1 MSRKEA
7 RRPAAN
13 SQAVQEVFLVGDR
26 KHVMEPFATFRAR
39 LLARRDDLRGVGAL
53 VDPVRLLDLVLA
65 EFDEVSR
72 LETESLLN
80 LTEAAR
86 ECGYSPDALGRMI
99 RSGRIPNH
107 GHPGAPRIRRS
118 DLPRKPDHP
127 RALSQVRPSSRAS
140 IARAILEPPAPPAER
155 LA

>member
-1 MSRKEA
+1 
-7 RRPAAN
+7 
-13 SQAVQEVFLVGDR
+13 
-26 KHVMEPFATFRAR
+26 MEPFATFRAR
-39 LLARRDDLRGVGAL
+39 LLARRDELRGVGAL

-72 LETESLLN
+72 VETESLLN

-99 RSGRIPNH
+99 RSGRIPNR
-107 GHPGAPRIRRS
+107 GRSGSPRVLRS
-118 DLPRKPDHP
+118 DLPRKPGRP
-127 RALSQVRPSSRAS
+127 PAPSQVRPSSRVS
-140 IARAILEPPAPPAER
+140 IARTILKQSAPPRER